1 VNAALISGLN
11 DPRGIVVDGSNLFV
25 TNHDGG
31 TIGEY
36 TTSGATLNA
45 ALISVLNVPSG
56 LALYGSDLFVVNNS
70 GNTIGEYT
78 TSGATVNASLISG
91 LNEPSGIAIVP
102 SETLTALQGGTPAAP
117 VFLLS
122 DSPLAAVTGTI
133 SGLGAEEYYEF
144 YWAGGAFSATASING
159 TINTGAS
166 YLFSEGAVGGCN
178 SQAVTLTAANGFTG
192 TITSPS
198 LPAGYYCIGLNANS
212 PNDPT
217 FTLTSTLRLRASRAA
232 QCRVMGS

>member
-1 VNAALISGLN
+1 
-11 DPRGIVVDGSNLFV
+11 
-25 TNHDGG
+25 
-31 TIGEY
+31 
-36 TTSGATLNA
+36 
-45 ALISVLNVPSG
+45 
-56 LALYGSDLFVVNNS
+56 
-70 GNTIGEYT
+70 
-78 TSGATVNASLISG
+78 VNASLISG

-102 SETLTALQGGTPAAP
+102 SETLTGLQGGTPAAP

-122 DSPLAAVTGTI
+122 DSPFTELTGTI

-217 FTLTSTLRLRASRAA
+217 FTLTFNTPVAGQSSCAVQGNGIVTVSDVQQMINEALGAAPPANDLNGDGIVNVTDVQVVTDAALNLGCSAGPASTVRAA
-232 QCRVMGS
+232 AAVASLRRR